1 VVAGVLIDR
10 RRRKRAEAMPVAPL
24 PDID

>member
-10 RRRKRAEAMPVAPL
+10 RRRKRAEAMPSAPL
-24 PDID
+24 PDVD